1 MTREKEKFRVS
12 DSLRNRVVAV
22 SFVII
27 ALLHGL
33 VLQEQAHRYL
43 ILIVLGAITVGMS
56 AAYILT
62 NWPLAKK
69 NLYVDLAL
77 DLVIICGMIRFGT
90 LI

>member
-1 MTREKEKFRVS
+1 M
-12 DSLRNRVVAV
+12 
-22 SFVII
+22 
-27 ALLHGL
+27 
-33 VLQEQAHRYL
+33 
-43 ILIVLGAITVGMS
+43 GMS